1 MTLQVCAL
9 SKSRHMIGEP
19 YEVHT
24 TLEEFLQGW
33 RDAQDDFILPDDL
46 EAAVRVTGQW
56 DGWTVVRVVCH
67 PDARE
72 PVSYYGVKVICDVN
86 ITNSE
91 KREENGRDCA
101 DAAGSESKWITFQF
115 SDEEPSVVDVR
126 DRLAITVQHLP

>member
-19 YEVHT
+19 YEVHM
-24 TLEEFLQGW
+24 TLEEFLQSW

-56 DGWTVVRVVCH
+56 EGWTVVRVTCS

-72 PVSYYGVKVICDVN
+72 PVSYFGVRTIDKCDDI
-86 ITNSE
+86 ITNSQ
-91 KREENGRDCA
+91 KRNENGRDCA
-101 DAAGSESKWITFQF
+101 DAAGSEPKWITVQF
-115 SDEEPSVVDVR
+115 SDAEPSIVDVR
-126 DRLAITVQHLP
+126 NIPGITP